1 MPKSR
6 MQEPGAAEIESF
18 LRRVAPFDRLGD
30 DELERLVEEVTAAD
44 FGPGDEVLGRWE
56 SPSFLYVIARGTIN
70 EIGPVGLI
78 ARHGS
83 GESFDSRGLIEGRS
97 QHSFVCQNA
106 CTCYLVPARPLRALS
121 QSNAAIR
128 EFYTRDMARQ
138 ADALINLQQQ
148 REAASF
154 LMARI
159 DEGALH
165 PAVFVPPQTTIHDA
179 VTAMKEHGVSALL
192 VQHDNKVGI
201 FTGRDVREKHVLMGM
216 PATTP
221 IGDLAS
227 DNLITIGQEDLVFDA
242 LVAMTK
248 HTVRHLVV
256 TRDQQ
261 ILGMLEQTDLLNY
274 LTNSS
279 YAIASKAER
288 ATDQDDLKQAAADIP
303 RLIKSLYER
312 GVKPRFIAR
321 HVTDLNRKIIHRLF
335 EQMAPSALAAEACL
349 IVMGSE
355 GRGEQLLRTDQD
367 NAIIFRD
374 NGPPP
379 VALQQLAQAFPQAL
393 IELGYPPCAGNVM
406 TSNPEWAKPLSAFR
420 EDMFRW
426 IHEPSPEGFMALA
439 IFFDATAVAGDDS
452 LLADLKSHLMNLIH
466 GQEVAVRHF
475 ARVILSFPTPLG
487 WFSRFVLEKGEHAGE
502 LDIKKGGIFPVVHG
516 VRSMALEHG
525 LTETNT
531 VGRLQV
537 LSGRRPLGREF
548 TADLI
553 EAFDFMSMLRLRT
566 QLEQAEHGVATS
578 NFVRPGRLNRLER
591 SLLRDS
597 LGVVKEFKSLITLH
611 FRLDSL

>member
-1 MPKSR
+1 LISQDTK
-6 MQEPGAAEIESF
+6 SF
-18 LRRVAPFDRLGD
+18 LRRVAPFDRLRDG
-30 DELERLVEEVTAAD
+30 ELDRLAVEVTTAD
-44 FGPGDEVLGRWE
+44 FAPGDEILGRWE
-56 SPSFLYVIARGTIN
+56 NPAFLYVIARGTVN
-70 EIGPVGLI
+70 EIGPMGVI

-106 CTCYLVPARPLRALS
+106 CACYLVPARQLRALS
-121 QSNAAIR
+121 KSNAAVR
-128 EFYTRDMARQ
+128 EFYTEDMARQ

-159 DEGALH
+159 GEGVLH
-165 PAVFVPPQTTIHDA
+165 PAVFVPPQITIRDA
-179 VTAMKEHGVSALL
+179 AAAMKERTTSALL
-192 VQHDNKVGI
+192 VRRHDEVGI
-201 FTGRDVREKHVLMGM
+201 FTGRDLREKFVLMGM
-216 PATTP
+216 PDTTA

-227 DNLITIGQEDLVFDA
+227 YNLITIDRDDLVFDA

-248 HTVRHLVV
+248 HAIRHLVV
-256 TRDQQ
+256 TSNQQ
-261 ILGMLEQTDLLNY
+261 IVGVLEQADLLNY

-288 ATDQDDLKQAAADIP
+288 AEDQDELQDAAADIP
-303 RLIKSLYER
+303 RLVKSLYER

-321 HVTDLNRKIIHRLF
+321 LVTDLNSKIIHRLF
-335 EQMAPSALAAEACL
+335 MQMAPPAMAAEACL

-374 NGPPP
+374 GHPPP
-379 VALQQLAQAFPQAL
+379 AEFQQVAAAFPQGL
-393 IELGYPPCAGNVM
+393 IKLGYPPCAGNVM
-406 TSNPEWAKPLSAFR
+406 TSNPEWAKSLSAFR

-426 IHEPSPEGFMALA
+426 IHQPSPEGFMALA
-439 IFFDATAVAGDDS
+439 IFFDARAVAGDES
-452 LLADLKSHLMNLIH
+452 LLLLLKNHITQLIH
-466 GQEVAVRHF
+466 GQETIVRHF
-475 ARVILSFPTPLG
+475 ARVILTFPTPLG
-487 WFSRFVLEKGEHAGE
+487 LFNRFVLEKGPHAGT

-516 VRSMALEHG
+516 VRSLALEHG

-531 VGRLQV
+531 IGRLQI
-537 LSGRRPLGREF
+537 LSGQRPLGREF

-553 EAFDFMSMLRLRT
+553 EAFDFMSMLRLRVQLK
-566 QLEQAEHGVATS
+566 QLEDGVAIS
-578 NFVRPGRLNRLER
+578 NSVRPSRLNRLDR

-597 LGVVKEFKSLITLH
+597 LGVVKEFKSLVTLH
-611 FRLDSL
+611 FRLDSLS